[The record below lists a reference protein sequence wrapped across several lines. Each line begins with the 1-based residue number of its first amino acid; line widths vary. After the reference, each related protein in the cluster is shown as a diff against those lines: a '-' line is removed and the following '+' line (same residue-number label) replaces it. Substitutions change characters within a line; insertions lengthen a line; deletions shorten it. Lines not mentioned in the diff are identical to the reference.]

1 MIISMLIYVATN
13 DTMSFFLWL
22 NTVKSFYNEVLT
34 ASIPGWFAIPS
45 SIGSRF
51 VRTLHYD
58 PSILGDP
65 TCHGL

>member
-1 MIISMLIYVATN
+1 MFIYVATN

-22 NTVKSFYNEVLT
+22 STVKSFYIVHEVLT

-45 SIGSRF
+45 SIESRF